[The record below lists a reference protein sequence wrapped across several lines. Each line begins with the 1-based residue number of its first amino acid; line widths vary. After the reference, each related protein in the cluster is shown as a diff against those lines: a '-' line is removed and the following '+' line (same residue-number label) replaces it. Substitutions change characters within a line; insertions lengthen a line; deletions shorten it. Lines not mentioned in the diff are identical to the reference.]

1 MKRNGMFLARYIAL
15 ILTVGILMIQV
26 AIAENT
32 NQLSVDETF
41 AYTRLTLTLIITVLG
56 GILLCV
62 GLSKN
67 NKNQKK

>member
-1 MKRNGMFLARYIAL
+1 MC
-15 ILTVGILMIQV
+15 QV
-26 AIAENT
+26 AVAENS
-32 NQLSVDETF
+32 NQFSVGETF

-56 GILLCV
+56 GVLLCV

>member
-1 MKRNGMFLARYIAL
+1 MKRNGMLLARCLAL
-15 ILTVGILMIQV
+15 VLTVSILMIQI
-26 AIAENT
+26 AIAENS
-32 NQLSVDETF
+32 NQLSVGESF
-41 AYTRLTLTLIITVLG
+41 ALTRLTFTLIITVLG

>member
-1 MKRNGMFLARYIAL
+1 MKRNSMLLIRCLAL
-15 ILTVGILMIQV
+15 ILTVSILMLQV
-26 AIAENT
+26 ASAENS
-32 NQLSVDETF
+32 NQFSVDETF

>member
-1 MKRNGMFLARYIAL
+1 MKRNGMFLARYLAL
-15 ILTVGILMIQV
+15 ILTAGILMIQV

>member
-1 MKRNGMFLARYIAL
+1 MKRNSKILAKFVTVL
-15 ILTVGILMIQV
+15 FILCVLMCQV
-26 AIAENT
+26 AVAENS
-32 NQLSVDETF
+32 NQFSVGETF

-56 GILLCV
+56 GVLLCV